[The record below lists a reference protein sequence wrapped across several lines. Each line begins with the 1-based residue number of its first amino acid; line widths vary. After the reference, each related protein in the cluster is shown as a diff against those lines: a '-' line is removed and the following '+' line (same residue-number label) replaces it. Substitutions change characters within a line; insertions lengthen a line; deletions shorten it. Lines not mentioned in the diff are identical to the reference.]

1 MKRTVAAILLSSM
14 MISALSGSFTF
25 SVSADERKSTTKE
38 ETLFFTSFESQEKN
52 GLLLSTPDG
61 QYYSNLEYV
70 APVSNT
76 KGLAVDLSTV
86 GGSADFK
93 SSEGKLCL
101 FDGDV
106 NTKFLTESTR
116 AEVYFKLEKSAI
128 VDSFSIA
135 SANDAP
141 ERDPKSIALYGSCD
155 GSSWQRI
162 YSTGISFSERYE
174 EKTVNITSNTTAYAW
189 YKLEVSQ
196 NNGSSNMTQFSE
208 LCLYGKSVESEEEDN
223 KEQVGNSP
231 LSTLRGNGPSS
242 SWCNY
247 TSVGWTGFGALTVSS
262 KKTDKEAYGRNVI
275 FDGLNI
281 PVSDITKLSY
291 VIFPALKNT
300 DYDYYYT
307 SMHLLVDLKFTDGS
321 YLSSLGA
328 KDHNGMEYTPEGQA
342 HGEALFTMQWNYVE
356 VDLASVAKDKT
367 IEQILVYFDMKDGA
381 TKADFVAYFDD
392 IKIENKAEI
401 TYEHLSDYIDIR
413 RGTNN
418 NNPNMGSPFSRGLT
432 TPGVATPNGF
442 NFYTPVTDPTN
453 NQVCY
458 KYQLA
463 KKNNTLDSISVMHV
477 PSNWIASWG
486 SWQFMANTSV
496 DTSSGAGAVKQSDI
510 TSDKRKAEFTHEK
523 EIARAHYYSV
533 LFEEGSAA
541 SGVKMEITPTSHGA
555 YVRFTFPEGSD
566 NVNVIFDSLW
576 ENGSVKIAEDGSF
589 TASTEPR
596 DNPRQNGC
604 TKMYVYGVFDT
615 PVSSSKSF
623 GDGSGVV
630 AFAKGT
636 AQVTMKLATSYIS
649 ASQAEHSLEL
659 EVGNKNFDGVYTEAQ
674 KAWDD
679 LCSRIE
685 IEGATYTEKVTF
697 YSCMYRLYAYPTLYS
712 ENEGTNEAPKWVHAN
727 PYKGGKKT
735 SGKMYVSNGFWDTYR
750 TAWAGYGLLT
760 PELDGELL
768 DGLVQHYIDQGWVPR
783 WIAPGGVNSMVGTS
797 SDVIFAD
804 AYAKGLSF
812 DFENA
817 YLSMLKN
824 ASVVSLD
831 LQNGG
836 RKETETSVFKGYVS
850 NSTDNGYSWTMEGF
864 INDFGLYI
872 MSERLGKTDEAEYY
886 KNRCL
891 KYVEMFNKEADF
903 FMGKNESGQ
912 WSSSASSYNPA
923 VWWGDYTEASG
934 WIMAFTAVYDGNGLA
949 NLYGGKEAFAKKL
962 DAFFADDVDAMKK
975 VATGSIHEMM
985 EAREVRMGQYAHNNQ
1000 PSHHIAY
1007 MYSFTDE
1014 PYKTQALT
1022 RTVLK
1027 KLYVG
1032 SEIGQGYCGDEDNGE
1047 MSAWYMFSAMGLY
1060 PLSMGS
1066 GEYVFTSPLFDKVT
1080 IHLENG
1086 KDIVISAQDNSDEN
1100 VYIQSMKINGKD
1112 SNSLVITH
1120 EELTKGAQISVKMG
1134 KDPSKWGTKA
1144 YEEQSSLKFVA
1155 PSSLTQG
1162 DKAASPLSDIV
1173 TGRVKVVK
1181 SASALNTRGNI
1192 ISQIKDAQKL
1202 FDDTG
1207 LTQTAVKSGDSI
1219 IFASSAP
1226 RRISMITLTSYASS
1240 RAVKGFKLEASND
1253 GEGWM
1258 TLDQRSEL
1266 KFEWNQYTRPFAIPE
1281 EKRGMYLYYRLTF
1294 DGASKM
1300 ELAEIEF
1307 LGVEGEKADITP
1319 ITPDSQT
1326 PGTPD
1331 GGEQTVKPSQ
1341 NNKMALYIIVAV
1353 AALAVVALGGA
1364 GFVIIRKRT
1373 KAK

>member
-1 MKRTVAAILLSSM
+1 M
-14 MISALSGSFTF
+14 
-25 SVSADERKSTTKE
+25 
-38 ETLFFTSFESQEKN
+38 
-52 GLLLSTPDG
+52 
-61 QYYSNLEYV
+61 
-70 APVSNT
+70 
-76 KGLAVDLSTV
+76 
-86 GGSADFK
+86 
-93 SSEGKLCL
+93 
-101 FDGDV
+101 
-106 NTKFLTESTR
+106 
-116 AEVYFKLEKSAI
+116 
-128 VDSFSIA
+128 
-135 SANDAP
+135 
-141 ERDPKSIALYGSCD
+141 
-155 GSSWQRI
+155 
-162 YSTGISFSERYE
+162 
-174 EKTVNITSNTTAYAW
+174 
-189 YKLEVSQ
+189 
-196 NNGSSNMTQFSE
+196 
-208 LCLYGKSVESEEEDN
+208 
-223 KEQVGNSP
+223 
-231 LSTLRGNGPSS
+231 
-242 SWCNY
+242 
-247 TSVGWTGFGALTVSS
+247 GWTGFGALTVSS
-262 KKTDKEAYGRNVI
+262 KKTAKEAYGRNVI

-281 PVSDITKLSY
+281 PVSDISRLSY

-307 SMHLLVDLKFTDGS
+307 SMHLVVDLKFTDGT

-328 KDHNGMEYTPEGQA
+328 MDHNGMEYTPEGQA

-356 VDLASVAKDKT
+356 VDLASVAEGKS

-381 TKADFVAYFDD
+381 AKTDFLAYFDD
-392 IKIENKAEI
+392 IKIENKAQI

-432 TPGVATPNGF
+432 TPGVCTPNGF

-463 KKNNTLDSISVMHV
+463 GKNNTLDSMSVMHV

-486 SWQFMANTSV
+486 TWQFMANTSV
-496 DTSSGAGAVKQSDI
+496 NTSAGTDSVKQGDI
-510 TSDKRKAEFTHEK
+510 TSDKRRAEFSHEN

-541 SGVKMEITPTSHGA
+541 SGVKMELTPTSHGA
-555 YVRFTFPEGSD
+555 YVRFTFPEGS
-566 NVNVIFDSLW
+566 NNINVIFDCLW
-576 ENGSVKIAEDGSF
+576 GTGSVKIAEDGSF
-589 TASTEPR
+589 SASS
-596 DNPRQNGC
+596 DHKANGSS
-604 TKMYVYGVFDT
+604 KMHVYGVFDT

-623 GDGSGVV
+623 GDGSAVIS
-630 AFAKGT
+630 FAKGT
-636 AQVTMKLATSYIS
+636 KEVTMKLATSYIS
-649 ASQAEHSLEL
+649 VNQAKHSLEL
-659 EVGNKNFDGVYTEAQ
+659 EIGNRSFDGVYAEAQ
-674 KAWDD
+674 RAWDD

-685 IEGATYTEKVTF
+685 IEGATYTEMVTF
-697 YSCMYRLYAYPTLYS
+697 YSCLYRLYAYPVLYS
-712 ENEGTNEAPKWVHAN
+712 ENEGTNEKPEWVYAS

-750 TAWAGYGLLT
+750 TTWAAYGLFT

-817 YLSMLKN
+817 YLSMLRN
-824 ASVVSLD
+824 ASAVSSD
-831 LQNGG
+831 LKNGG
-836 RKETETSVFKGYVS
+836 REETETSVFKGYIS
-850 NSTDNGYSWTMEGF
+850 NSTGSGYSWTMEGF

-872 MSERLGKTDEAEYY
+872 MSEKMGKTDEAEYY

-912 WSSSASSYNPA
+912 WSSNASSYNPA
-923 VWWGDYTEASG
+923 SWWGDYTEASG

-949 NLYGGKEAFAKKL
+949 NLYGGKEALAKKL
-962 DAFFADDVDAMKK
+962 DAFFDDSVEAMKK
-975 VATGSIHEMM
+975 VSTGSIHEMM

-1007 MYSFTDE
+1007 MYSFTDQ

-1047 MSAWYMFSAMGLY
+1047 MSAWYIFSSMGIY

-1080 IHLENG
+1080 VHLENG
-1086 KDIVISAQDNSDEN
+1086 KDIVITADGNSDEN

-1134 KDPSKWGTKA
+1134 KDPSTWGT
-1144 YEEQSSLKFVA
+1144 EEYDKGAFVA
-1155 PSSLTQG
+1155 PSSLTEG
-1162 DKAASPLSDIV
+1162 DKTASPLSDIV
-1173 TGRVKVVK
+1173 TGKVKVVK
-1181 SASALNTRGNI
+1181 SASSLNTRGNI
-1192 ISQIKDAQKL
+1192 ISEIKDAQKL
-1202 FDDTG
+1202 FDDTSE
-1207 LTQTAVKSGDSI
+1207 TYTAVKAGDSVV
-1219 IFASSAP
+1219 FASTTP
-1226 RRISMITLTSYASS
+1226 RRVSMITLTSSAAS

-1253 GEGWM
+1253 GQSWI
-1258 TLDQRSEL
+1258 TLDERSQL
-1266 KFEWNQYTRPFAIPE
+1266 KFDWNQYTRPFAIPE
-1281 EKRGMYLYYRLTF
+1281 ESRGMYLYYRLTF
-1294 DGASKM
+1294 DGTSKM
-1300 ELAEIEF
+1300 DLAEIEF
-1307 LGVEGEKADITP
+1307 LGAEGSKADITP
-1319 ITPDSQT
+1319 ITPDSNIT
-1326 PGTPD
+1326 APD
-1331 GGEQTVKPSQ
+1331 PEADAEKKPEKSS
-1341 NNKMALYIIVAV
+1341 NAVIYVMVAAAVIAV
-1353 AALAVVALGGA
+1353 AAAGGA
-1364 GFVIIRKRT
+1364 GFVIIRKRA